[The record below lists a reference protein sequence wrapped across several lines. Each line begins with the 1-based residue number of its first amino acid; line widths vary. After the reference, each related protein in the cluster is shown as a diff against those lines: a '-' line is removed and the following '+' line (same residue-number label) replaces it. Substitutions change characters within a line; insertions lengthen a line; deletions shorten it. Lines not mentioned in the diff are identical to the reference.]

1 MDLLQ
6 PMPIISI
13 ILFALVVSFLAG
25 AYPAIV
31 LSGTQI
37 IGVLKKGFN
46 FTGTNN
52 ILRRGLIVAQFAIS
66 VFLISYT
73 VIILQQVSFL
83 KQKNLGYDK
92 DHLVVLPIDGKIAEN
107 FTNIKDAIAKVN
119 GVEGVTAAY
128 ETPQYIQW
136 GDGIRVTDD
145 KGAHDI
151 SLNAL
156 PVDLDFTKTMK
167 MELLA
172 GRDFQQSDFA
182 LMDTSNNG
190 VHYQE
195 SYLINES
202 LAKKI
207 GWTPQQAINKTI
219 EKGSAGPVV
228 GVVKDFNFESLHEP
242 VKPLVIFLS
251 RDLVRTFIIR
261 VNGTDMQSTLGRL
274 ELLWKQRA
282 AHRPFEYHFLDED
295 YNRLYLSEQR
305 SSALFSVAAG
315 LAILLACLGLFG
327 LAAFSTMQRTKEIG
341 IRRVLGADILGIVL
355 MVAKNFLLLVGIA
368 ILVAVPAAWYAG
380 NKWLQDF
387 AFRVPVQAGVFIVT
401 AVITMLIAFFTVG
414 FHTVKA
420 ALLNPVKSLRTE

>member
-1 MDLLQ
+1 M
-6 PMPIISI
+6 
-13 ILFALVVSFLAG
+13 
-25 AYPAIV
+25 
-31 LSGTQI
+31 
-37 IGVLKKGFN
+37 
-46 FTGTNN
+46 
-52 ILRRGLIVAQFAIS
+52 LRKGLIVAQFAIS
-66 VFLISYT
+66 VFLITYT
-73 VIILQQVSFL
+73 VIILQQMSFL

-92 DHLVVLPIDGKIAEN
+92 DHLLVLPMDAKIVQDL
-107 FTNIKDAIAKVN
+107 TNIKAAITQVK

-128 ETPQYIQW
+128 ETPEYIQW
-136 GDGIRVTDD
+136 GDGIRVTDE

-182 LMDTSNNG
+182 LMDTSNNEAN
-190 VHYQE
+190 YRQ

-207 GWTPQQAINKTI
+207 GWTPEQAVNKTI
-219 EKGSAGPVV
+219 EKGYAGPVV

-261 VNGTDMQSTLGRL
+261 LSGTDMQSTLGRL
-274 ELLWKQRA
+274 ELLWKQRIP
-282 AHRPFEYHFLDED
+282 HRPFEYHFLDED

-327 LAAFSTMQRTKEIG
+327 LAAFTTMQRTKEIG
-341 IRRVLGADILGIVL
+341 IRRVLGADISSIVI
-355 MVAKNFLLLVGIA
+355 MVAKNFLVLVGIA
-368 ILVAVPAAWYAG
+368 ILVAVPMAWYAG

-387 AFRVPVQAGVFIVT
+387 AFRVPVQAWVFIAT
-401 AVITMLIAFFTVG
+401 GLITILIALATVS
-414 FHTVKA
+414 FHSVKS
-420 ALLNPVKSLRTE
+420 ALINPVKSLRTE